1 MGLINRQ
8 KFKLPNEKVKM
19 VWSSGKS
26 PLIFCVCQI
35 AVALGVR
42 HTHTHGR
49 PIWPASGRFSFSING
64 RAAQM
69 CTLSFHLW
77 SKRLHTSHD
86 DQKPTADRM
95 ILARP
100 PITPCLLSGGSRA
113 SWNDINT
120 TRNDQ
125 QLLTIELQFS
135 REMSRANT
143 TNMSGIFLPIW
154 LKYKP
159 FDSSLKVLQLC
170 FWA

>member
-35 AVALGVR
+35 AVALGVW
-42 HTHTHGR
+42 HTHTR
-49 PIWPASGRFSFSING
+49 PAYLACVWSFLFFDKWPRSSDVYFELPLVVETFAHESRRPEANRRPHDLGSATHYPLPAFWRLPGFVKWYQHNEK
-64 RAAQM
+64 
-69 CTLSFHLW
+69 W
-77 SKRLHTSHD
+77 STI
-86 DQKPTADRM
+86 ADNW
-95 ILARP
+95 
-100 PITPCLLSGGSRA
+100 IT
-113 SWNDINT
+113 I
-120 TRNDQ
+120 
-125 QLLTIELQFS
+125 S

-159 FDSSLKVLQLC
+159 FDSSLKALQLC